1 MLRIMF
7 EQHPDLAVPPESYF
21 PVSFH
26 RHEGRYRPAG
36 SAGFDLTRLA
46 GDLLAHERFRAW
58 QLDPAVVRARLSGVE
73 PIGYAEAI
81 RRVYALYAEARGTSR
96 YGDKTP
102 PFLLHM
108 ERLAGLFPEARFI
121 HLVRDGR
128 SAGLSLRDVGFGP
141 RTVAGT
147 AAYWAERVRLGR
159 DAGRRLGPDR
169 YLEVRYEDLV
179 ERTEATLRKLCAF
192 IDLDFRPE
200 MLAYR
205 REVIE
210 RIPIGQRHRRG
221 EGLSLRPPERGVRD
235 WRTQMPPRDVAV
247 FEAVAGRE
255 LQAFGYERTV
265 PRPPV
270 AARLRAAGHRAGA
283 EVTRAAR
290 AMGRRLRGTR
300 PRPPRPRPRSR
311 PD

>member
-1 MLRIMF
+1 MLRVMF
-7 EQHPDLAVPPESYF
+7 EQHPDMAVPPESYF

-26 RHEGRYRPAG
+26 RHETRYRPAG
-36 SAGFDLTRLA
+36 GAGFDLSRLA
-46 GDLLAHERFRAW
+46 ADLLAHDRFRAW
-58 QLDPAVVRARLSGVE
+58 QLDPAMVRDRLSGVE

-108 ERLAGLFPEARFI
+108 DRLAALFPEARFI

-128 SAGLSLRDVGFGP
+128 SVGLSLRDVGFGP

-147 AAYWAERVRLGR
+147 AAYWADRVRLGR
-159 DAGRRLGPDR
+159 EAGRRLGPDR

-179 ERTEATLRKLCAF
+179 DRPEPTLRRVCAF

-205 REVIE
+205 REEIE
-210 RIPIGQRHRRG
+210 RIPIGERHRRG

-235 WRTQMPPRDVAV
+235 WRTEMPPRDVAV

-255 LQAFGYERTV
+255 LEAFGYGRTF

-283 EVTRAAR
+283 EVAGAAR
-290 AMGRRLRGTR
+290 AFGRRLRGTS
-300 PRPPRPRPRSR
+300 PRPSRPRPRPG
-311 PD
+311 